1 MTQGISLQDK
11 ICWVRSTGWLQITT
25 QATPSFFTT
34 AAMVSASCHVKPC
47 WYADKNKGGQ
57 VEDPDGDRDSGF
69 DDTICPVD
77 FEQYG
82 QITSDTLHRVL
93 VTPLAPG
100 VRLTVIFD
108 CCHCQSCSFRS
119 QRYLTVL

>member
-1 MTQGISLQDK
+1 MVGVGYIFKTAS
-11 ICWVRSTGWLQITT
+11 VRSRALT
-25 QATPSFFTT
+25 
-34 AAMVSASCHVKPC
+34 
-47 WYADKNKGGQ
+47 GGQ
-57 VEDPDGDRDSGF
+57 VQDPDGDRESGF

-77 FEQYG
+77 FERSG

-108 CCHCQSCSFRS
+108 CCHCQFCPS
-119 QRYLTVL
+119 QLRFHVLT

>member
-1 MTQGISLQDK
+1 M
-11 ICWVRSTGWLQITT
+11 
-25 QATPSFFTT
+25 SFKPLI
-34 AAMVSASCHVKPC
+34 ASR
-47 WYADKNKGGQ
+47 ALTGGQ
-57 VEDPDGDRDSGF
+57 VRDPDGDRESGL

-77 FEQYG
+77 FESHG

-108 CCHCQSCSFRS
+108 CCHCQFFSS
-119 QRYLTVL
+119 